1 MTRYGID
8 PCARSAEN
16 RLMHRNNSSEFV
28 IKLGLQGGGA
38 HGAFTW
44 GVLDRVLQVPG
55 LQISAV
61 SGTSSG
67 AMNAAA
73 LVQGWQRGG
82 AEGARAALAEFWEAV
97 AKHNAM
103 ADWWAA
109 GARAWSDSAWFK
121 PTVSPLSFNA
131 MRPLVEGSFDIDALR
146 SSPVALHV
154 AATRVRDG
162 ALVMFQGD
170 RLSHEAL
177 LASSCL
183 PQWFPAVEIDGEA
196 YWDGGFAGNPA
207 IEPLLAAPGDALLCV
222 LVQPLQL
229 GQVPRQ
235 SSDILD
241 VSAQLAFGTAFRR
254 ELRDLAMARQRAD
267 QRFLPSPRERTL
279 RRLQLQIIA
288 PDDGLGALG
297 HAATDTRLHQLH
309 ALRERGYATADAW
322 WQQHGKTFG
331 EAGGD
336 AARWAD
342 QFIG

>member
-1 MTRYGID
+1 MQ
-8 PCARSAEN
+8 
-16 RLMHRNNSSEFV
+16 RNNAGNLV
-28 IKLGLQGGGA
+28 IKLALQGGGA

-44 GVLDRVLQVPG
+44 GVLDRLLQVPG
-55 LQISAV
+55 LRISAV

-73 LVQGWQRGG
+73 LAQGWQHDG
-82 AEGARAALAEFWEAV
+82 AQGARDALAQFWEAV
-97 AKHNAM
+97 ARHNAM

-109 GARAWSDSAWFK
+109 GARAWSDTAWFK
-121 PTVSPLSFNA
+121 PNLSPLSFNA
-131 MRPLVEGSFDIDALR
+131 MRPLVEGFFDVQALR
-146 SSPVALHV
+146 RSPVALHV

-162 ALVMFQGD
+162 ALVIFQGE
-170 RLSHEAL
+170 RLSHDAL

-207 IEPLLAAPGDALLCV
+207 LEPLLAEPGDTLLCV

-254 ELRDLAMARQRAD
+254 ELRDLATACRRASH
-267 QRFLPSPRERTL
+267 RFLLSAREREL
-279 RRLQLQIIA
+279 RRLQLRIIA
-288 PDDGLGALG
+288 PTDGLGALG
-297 HAATDTRLHQLH
+297 HTATDTRLHQLH
-309 ALRERGYATADAW
+309 ALHERGYAAADTW
-322 WQQHGKTFG
+322 WQHDGKSLG
-331 EAGGD
+331 GAGTG
-336 AARWAD
+336 AADWAE
-342 QFIG
+342 QFAG

>member
-1 MTRYGID
+1 MR
-8 PCARSAEN
+8 
-16 RLMHRNNSSEFV
+16 RNNSAE
-28 IKLGLQGGGA
+28 ILLKLALQGGGA

-44 GVLDRVLQVPG
+44 GVLDRILQVPG

-73 LVQGWQRGG
+73 LVQGWERDG
-82 AEGARAALAEFWEAV
+82 ANGARAALAEFWEAV

-121 PTVSPLSFNA
+121 PTLSPLSFNA
-131 MRPLVEGSFDIDALR
+131 MRPLVESFFDIDALR
-146 SSPVALHV
+146 RSSIALYV

-162 ALVMFQGD
+162 ALVVFDGD
-170 RLSHEAL
+170 GLSHEAL

-207 IEPLLAAPGDALLCV
+207 LEPLLTVPGDALLCI

-267 QRFLPSPRERTL
+267 QRFLLSARERAL
-279 RRLQLQIIA
+279 RRLRLQIIA

-322 WQQHGKTFG
+322 WQQHGEAFG
-331 EAGGD
+331 EADGD
-336 AARWAD
+336 AAGWAE
-342 QFIG
+342 QFVG

>member
-1 MTRYGID
+1 
-8 PCARSAEN
+8 
-16 RLMHRNNSSEFV
+16 MHRNKSAEVV
-28 IKLGLQGGGA
+28 IKLALQGGGA

-44 GVLDRVLQVPG
+44 GVLDRVLQIPE
-55 LQISAV
+55 LRISAV

-73 LVQGWQRGG
+73 LVQGWQRDG
-82 AEGARAALAEFWEAV
+82 AQGARAALTQFWEAV
-97 AKHNAM
+97 AKHNAT

-109 GARAWSDSAWFK
+109 GARAWGDSAWFK
-121 PTVSPLSFNA
+121 PALSPMSYNA
-131 MRPLVEGSFDIDALR
+131 MRPLVEGFFDMDALR
-146 SSPVALHV
+146 HSPMALHV

-162 ALVMFQGD
+162 ALVIFHGD
-170 RLSHEAL
+170 GISHDAL

-207 IEPLLAAPGDALLCV
+207 LEPLLGEPGDTLLCV

-235 SSDILD
+235 SGDILD
-241 VSAQLAFGTAFRR
+241 ISAQLAFGTAFRR

-267 QRFLPSPRERTL
+267 HRILPSPRERML
-279 RRLQLQIIA
+279 RRLQLHIVA
-288 PDDGLGALG
+288 PEDGLGALG

-309 ALRERGYATADAW
+309 ALHERGYAAAEAW
-322 WQQHGKTFG
+322 WQQQVKTPG
-331 EAGGD
+331 EAGVG
-336 AARWAD
+336 AASWAG
-342 QFIG
+342 QFAG

>member
-1 MTRYGID
+1 MR
-8 PCARSAEN
+8 
-16 RLMHRNNSSEFV
+16 RNNSAEIV
-28 IKLGLQGGGA
+28 LKLALQGGGA

-82 AEGARAALAEFWEAV
+82 AEGARIALAEFWEAV

-121 PTVSPLSFNA
+121 PTLSPLSFNA
-131 MRPLVEGSFDIDALR
+131 MRPLVEGFFDINTLR
-146 SSPVALHV
+146 SSPIALHV

-162 ALVMFQGD
+162 ALAVFQGNG
-170 RLSHEAL
+170 LSHEAL

-207 IEPLLAAPGDALLCV
+207 LEPLLTALGDALLCV

-254 ELRDLAMARQRAD
+254 ELRDLALARRRAD
-267 QRFLPSPRERTL
+267 QRFLHSARERAL
-279 RRLQLQIIA
+279 RRLRLQIIA

-297 HAATDTRLHQLH
+297 HAATDTRLHQLQ

-322 WQQHGKTFG
+322 WQQHGEAFG
-331 EAGGD
+331 EAEGD
-336 AARWAD
+336 AASWVE

>member
-1 MTRYGID
+1 
-8 PCARSAEN
+8 
-16 RLMHRNNSSEFV
+16 MHRNNPAELV
-28 IKLGLQGGGA
+28 IKLALQGGGA

-82 AEGARAALAEFWEAV
+82 AQGARAALGEFWEAV

-109 GARAWSDSAWFK
+109 GARAWSDTAWFK
-121 PTVSPLSFNA
+121 PSLSPLSFNA
-131 MRPLVEGSFDIDALR
+131 MRPLVEGFFDIDALR
-146 SSPVALHV
+146 HAPIALHV

-162 ALVMFQGD
+162 ALVVFDGD
-170 RLSHEAL
+170 GISHEAL

-207 IEPLLAAPGDALLCV
+207 LEPLLTEPGDALLCV

-254 ELRDLAMARQRAD
+254 ELRDLALARQRAEH
-267 QRFLPSPRERTL
+267 RFLPSARERAL
-279 RRLQLQIIA
+279 RRLRLQIIA
-288 PDDGLGALG
+288 PEDGLGALG
-297 HAATDTRLHQLH
+297 HVATDTRLHQLQ
-309 ALRERGYATADAW
+309 ALHDRGYATADAW
-322 WQQHGKTFG
+322 WQQHGKTLGGAEPGTPDWVEQF
-331 EAGGD
+331 AG
-336 AARWAD
+336 
-342 QFIG
+342 